1 MPDPASRTDSV
12 HATCIALGEAGLLI
26 RGPSGAGKSTLA
38 LLLLD
43 RASVMDWPA
52 SLVAD
57 DRVRLSRD
65 GATLVAHANPDLA
78 DPELGDRIEVR
89 GLGLLRATEILS
101 AVPVRL
107 VVDLVADAPRLPEG
121 PLSRT
126 ALLGLDLPALRLD
139 APLLRAG
146 LGPRLVLDA
155 LAECHGVASGT
166 HRPVLRLPPL
176 PRP

>member
-1 MPDPASRTDSV
+1 MGDPASRTDSV

-43 RASVMDWPA
+43 RASLMDWPA

-57 DRVRLSRD
+57 DRVRLGRVD
-65 GATLVAHANPDLA
+65 ATLIAHANPD
-78 DPELGDRIEVR
+78 LGDRIEVR
-89 GLGLLRATEILS
+89 GLGLLAVAECLP

-107 VVDLVADAPRLPEG
+107 VVDLVADAPRLPDG
-121 PLSRT
+121 PLART
-126 ALLGLDLPALRLD
+126 DLLGLDLPALRLD
-139 APLLRAG
+139 AALLRSG
-146 LGPRLVLDA
+146 LAPRLVLDA
-155 LAECHGVASGT
+155 LAQCHGVASGT

>member
-1 MPDPASRTDSV
+1 M
-12 HATCIALGEAGLLI
+12 HATCIALGAAGLLI

-57 DRVRLSRD
+57 DRVRLGRD

-78 DPELGDRIEVR
+78 DRIEVR
-89 GLGLLRATEILS
+89 GLGLLQATEILS

-107 VVDLVADAPRLPEG
+107 VVDLVADAPRLPEN

-126 ALLGLDLPALRLD
+126 TLLGLDLPALRLD
-139 APLLRAG
+139 AALLRAG
-146 LGPRLVLDA
+146 LAPRLVLDA

>member
-1 MPDPASRTDSV
+1 MNDPSSRTDSV

-43 RASVMDWPA
+43 RAALMQKPA

-57 DRVRLSRD
+57 DRVRLTRQ
-65 GATLVAHANPDLA
+65 GGTVLAHA
-78 DPELGDRIEVR
+78 DPTLGDRIEVR
-89 GLGLLRATEILS
+89 GLGLLPVADVLPS
-101 AVPVRL
+101 VPVRL
-107 VVDLVADAPRLPEG
+107 VVDCVADAPRLPEN

-126 ALLGLDLPALRLD
+126 RLLDVDLPSLCLDAALR
-139 APLLRAG
+139 RSG
-146 LGPRLVLDA
+146 LAPRLVLDA
-155 LAECHGVASGT
+155 LAACAGVASGT
-166 HRPVLRLPPL
+166 HCPVLRLTPL